1 MLSAGTDIEK
11 TRELACFI
19 PGQGRAPGAVASRYA
34 EQVKTAVIDI
44 GTNTLLL
51 LIVDE
56 KLNRVVDLCRF
67 GRLGKGLDA
76 SGRLADEAIA
86 KSLDI
91 CREYR
96 AVMTEHEIAKPH
108 VIGTQALREAANARD
123 FVGPAEQIL
132 GAPIEIIAGPR
143 EAELAYLSVARTF
156 PDLDGES
163 FVVVDVGGGST
174 ELIIANDGGVV
185 SAVSVPI
192 GAVRLTERYL
202 ESDPPAIGEV
212 LRLDDKVDR
221 VLAPLNLPAGIPVIG
236 TAGTATTMAAVSL
249 GLTTYDPDK
258 VTGHRLS
265 PEDIDQLRQRMFS
278 ASTAQRRDMP
288 GIEPQR
294 ADVIAAGVAIYHR
307 VMHRMGA
314 PVLITCD
321 RGIRW
326 GLAYEL
332 VS

>member
-1 MLSAGTDIEK
+1 M
-11 TRELACFI
+11 
-19 PGQGRAPGAVASRYA
+19 SR
-34 EQVKTAVIDI
+34 TAVIDI

-56 KLNRVVDLCRF
+56 QLRRIVDVCRF

-76 SGRLADEAIA
+76 SGQLAPEAIA

-96 AVMTEHEIAKPH
+96 QVMTEHEIDRPH

-123 FVGPAEQIL
+123 FVGPAEEIL
-132 GAPIEIIAGPR
+132 GAPIEIIAGSR
-143 EAELAYLSVARTF
+143 EAQLAYLSVARTF
-156 PDLDGES
+156 PELDGTS
-163 FVVVDVGGGST
+163 FLVVDVGGGST
-174 ELIIANDGGVV
+174 ELITAANGGVR

-212 LRLDDKVDR
+212 LRLDDKIDR
-221 VLAPLNLPAGIPVIG
+221 ELAKLDLPSGVPVIG
-236 TAGTATTMAAVSL
+236 TAGTATTIAAYSL

-258 VTGHRLS
+258 VTGHRLTV
-265 PEDIDQLRQRMFS
+265 EDIDGVRQRLF
-278 ASTAQRRDMP
+278 AATTAERRDMA

-307 VMHRMGA
+307 VMHRTGA

-326 GLAYEL
+326 GLVYEL
-332 VS
+332 ASSNR